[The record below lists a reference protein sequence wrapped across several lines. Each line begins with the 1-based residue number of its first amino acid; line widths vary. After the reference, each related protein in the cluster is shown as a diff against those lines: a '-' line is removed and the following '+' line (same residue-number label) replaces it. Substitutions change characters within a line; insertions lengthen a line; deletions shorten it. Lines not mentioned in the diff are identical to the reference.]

1 MSALSNPYNL
11 IIAGVGGQ
19 GNVLVSQLIARAFI
33 RKGYRAIVGETYG
46 VSQRGGSVMS
56 HVRILREGTVGPIIP
71 AGHGDLVLG
80 LEPME
85 TLRILKAYGNPEIHV
100 ITNTRPISPV
110 DVISGNLPYPNLNAI
125 FGAITALAKKAWLL
139 DASDRALDMGN
150 ALLTNMIMVGAML
163 GSGLLP
169 LTIDDFVIILQSYTS
184 PDSFD
189 ANKSALQKG
198 FELVKAY
205 A

>member
-1 MSALSNPYNL
+1 
-11 IIAGVGGQ
+11 
-19 GNVLVSQLIARAFI
+19 
-33 RKGYRAIVGETYG
+33 
-46 VSQRGGSVMS
+46 
-56 HVRILREGTVGPIIP
+56 
-71 AGHGDLVLG
+71 
-80 LEPME
+80 ME